1 MRCSLWSFNLLYNI
15 ALAITINSNQYSTS
29 TRTRIC
35 TYFQAARAVVFD
47 VDNVAAECN
56 DVDKSEEIDDD
67 DELLLPSCVLV
78 MTVKVVAEEKEV
90 ESKLS

>member
-1 MRCSLWSFNLLYNI
+1 MPFILLYKI

-47 VDNVAAECN
+47 VDNVVAECN
-56 DVDKSEEIDDD
+56 DVDNSEID